1 MTLKSVNSESNK
13 NTKDINI
20 TKELVEN
27 KLK

>member
-20 TKELVEN
+20 TKELIEN